1 MTRFAVDLRLAR
13 RALRRGRAI
22 TAFAVVAFA
31 LGIGI
36 TTAVF
41 SLFYGVLLKPLP
53 FPEPDRLVVVY
64 DTQPACT
71 TCPASFEKH
80 IDWKTRNTVFEALG
94 GSQST
99 TAVITGVGE
108 PERVTMA
115 PATAS
120 LMDVFQ
126 TPPGLG
132 RWFTEAEDASGG
144 PKVVV
149 LSDGYWRRTFNA
161 DPAVLGRTISINA
174 EPYEVIG
181 VLPASFSHRRADLF
195 VPVQRRFDAGNRG
208 NHFLAQYGRLK
219 PGVTLE
225 QAQREMRALGGVL
238 AQEFGHNHG
247 IDVQSYTQVVIGT
260 LVQPLQ
266 LLMGAVTFVLLI
278 ACANVANLLLA
289 SGLARRRELA
299 VRTALGATRWDLV
312 RQLTVESTALAI
324 VGGALGVLLAQWSI
338 VTFVDMADAILPRT
352 ATIALDG
359 TVLLFAAGLSLL
371 TGVFCGLWPVVR
383 LNARTLGRDVHEGTM
398 RAGGSAGSR
407 RFGNGLVVV
416 EIALA
421 FALLVGAG
429 LLVKNLVGLQS
440 RETGFKV
447 EGIVAFDLSPT
458 GDRYKD
464 NAFQAF
470 YRELLPRL
478 KTLPDVNGVGATSHL
493 PMYQFGWNGEV
504 ALEGGNPW
512 LPRDAPLIERA
523 WIDDAYLAVMG
534 IQIIRG
540 RSFTARDTA
549 AGPRVTIISERTAE
563 KFWPG
568 ENALGRRF
576 SRGAKF
582 GGDDNVFEVVG
593 VARDV
598 LTYGL
603 QRVSPYIMYIPVE
616 QEPFGAMT
624 IVLRT
629 ATDDP
634 TAVIPAARQIVRSMD
649 PLLPVARVQTM
660 EQVVAQSVSQPRLI
674 SALTSLFG
682 LLAGSLAAVG
692 VYGVMAYN
700 VRRERR
706 EFGIRLALGA
716 DPRRVRRLVVGR
728 GLLLGGLGVAI
739 GAGGALL
746 LTRTV
751 QALLNDVQATDPTVF
766 VVAGVVLLA
775 TTILA
780 GYLPALQASR
790 TDPMIVLRSE

>member
-1 MTRFAVDLRLAR
+1 MTRLALDLRLAFR
-13 RALRRGRAI
+13 SLVRGRAI
-22 TAFAVVAFA
+22 TAFAVIAFA

-53 FPEPDRLVVVY
+53 FPNPHELVMVF

-80 IDWKTRNTVFEALG
+80 VDWKTRSTVLQALG
-94 GSQST
+94 GSQSA
-99 TAVITGVGE
+99 TAVITGAGE
-108 PERVTMA
+108 PERVPMA

-120 LMDVFQ
+120 LMDVFGVS
-126 TPPGLG
+126 PAIG
-132 RWFTEAEDASGG
+132 RWFTDAEDAPGG

-149 LSDGYWRRTFNA
+149 LTDGFWRRTFHA
-161 DPAVLGRTISINA
+161 DPAALGRKMTING

-181 VLPASFSHRRADLF
+181 VLPPAFSHRRAEIFIPL
-195 VPVQRRFDAGNRG
+195 QRQFNAANRG

-247 IDVQSYTQVVIGT
+247 IDLQSYSQIVVGS

-299 VRTALGATRWDLV
+299 VRTALGATRWDLA
-312 RQLTVESTALAI
+312 RQLTVESIVLAV
-324 VGGALGVLLAQWSI
+324 VGGALGVLLAEWAI
-338 VTFVDMADAILPRT
+338 ATFVDLADTVLPRT
-352 ATIALDG
+352 ATVQLDR
-359 TVLLFAAGLSLL
+359 TVLLFAAGVSLL
-371 TGVFCGLWPVVR
+371 TGLFCGLWPVIR
-383 LNARTLGRDVHEGTM
+383 LNARTLGRDVHEGTL
-398 RAGGSAGSR
+398 RAGGTAGSR

-421 FALLVGAG
+421 FTLVVGAG
-429 LLVKNLVGLQS
+429 LLVKNLLRLQS
-440 RETGFKV
+440 RETGFRV
-447 EGIVAFDLSPT
+447 EGLVAFDLSPT

-478 KTLPDVNGVGATSHL
+478 KTLPGVTAVGATSHL

-504 ALEGGNPW
+504 TLEGGNPW
-512 LPRDAPLIERA
+512 PARDAPLIERA
-523 WIDDAYLAVMG
+523 WIDDGYFSTMG
-534 IQIIRG
+534 IQIVRG
-540 RSFTARDTA
+540 RPFTGRDTA
-549 AGPRVTIISERTAE
+549 AATRVTIISERTAE

-568 ENALGRRF
+568 QNPIGRRF
-576 SRGAKF
+576 SRGGQF
-582 GGDDNVFEVVG
+582 GGDNNIVEVVG

-598 LTYGL
+598 RTYGL
-603 QRVSPYIMYIPVE
+603 QQTSPYIMYVPVE

-629 ATDDP
+629 ANDDP
-634 TAVIPAARQIVRSMD
+634 MSVIPAARQIVRSLD
-649 PLLPVARVQTM
+649 PLLPLARVQTM
-660 EQVVAQSVSQPRLI
+660 GEVVAQSVSQPRLI

-682 LLAGSLAAVG
+682 VLAGLLAAVG

-716 DPRRVRRLVVGR
+716 DPGRVRRLVVTR
-728 GLLLGGLGVAI
+728 GLALGAIGVAL
-739 GAGGALL
+739 GAGGAML
-746 LTRTV
+746 LTRSV
-751 QALLNDVQATDPTVF
+751 QALLSDVEATDPVVFAAAAGALLVTTV
-766 VVAGVVLLA
+766 
-775 TTILA
+775 LA
-780 GYLPALQASR
+780 GYLPAVHASR
-790 TDPMIVLRSE
+790 TDPMVVLRSE

>member
-1 MTRFAVDLRLAR
+1 MTRLALDLRLAFR
-13 RALRRGRAI
+13 SLVRGRAI
-22 TAFAVVAFA
+22 TAFAVMAFA

-53 FPEPDRLVVVY
+53 FPNPHELVMVF

-80 IDWKTRNTVFEALG
+80 VDWKTRSTVLQALG
-94 GSQST
+94 GSQSA
-99 TAVITGVGE
+99 TAVITGAGE
-108 PERVTMA
+108 PERVPMA

-120 LMDVFQ
+120 LMEVFRV
-126 TPPGLG
+126 PPAIG
-132 RWFTEAEDASGG
+132 RWFTDAEDAPGG

-149 LSDGYWRRTFNA
+149 LTDGFWRRAFNA
-161 DPAVLGRTISINA
+161 DPSALGRKMTING

-181 VLPASFSHRRADLF
+181 VLPPAFSHRRAEIFIPL
-195 VPVQRRFDAGNRG
+195 QRQFNAANRG

-247 IDVQSYTQVVIGT
+247 IDVQSYSQLVVGS

-299 VRTALGATRWDLV
+299 VRAAIGATRWDLA
-312 RQLTVESTALAI
+312 RQLTVESIVLAV
-324 VGGALGVLLAQWSI
+324 VGGALGVLLAQWAI
-338 VTFVDMADAILPRT
+338 TTFVDLADTVLPRT
-352 ATIALDG
+352 ATVQLDR
-359 TVLLFAAGLSLL
+359 TVLLFAAGVSLL
-371 TGVFCGLWPVVR
+371 TGLFCGLWPVIR
-383 LNARTLGRDVHEGTM
+383 LNARTLGRDVHEGTL
-398 RAGGSAGSR
+398 RAGGTAGSR

-421 FALLVGAG
+421 FTLVVGAG
-429 LLVKNLVGLQS
+429 LLVKNLLRLQS
-440 RETGFKV
+440 RETGFRV
-447 EGIVAFDLSPT
+447 EGLVAFDLSPT
-458 GDRYKD
+458 GERYRD

-478 KTLPDVNGVGATSHL
+478 KTLPGVTAVGATSHL

-504 ALEGGNPW
+504 TLEGGNPW
-512 LPRDAPLIERA
+512 QPRDAPLIERA
-523 WIDDAYLAVMG
+523 WIDDGYFSTMG
-534 IQIIRG
+534 IQIVRG
-540 RSFTARDTA
+540 RPFSARDTA
-549 AGPRVTIISERTAE
+549 AATRVTIISERTAE

-568 ENALGRRF
+568 QNPIGRRF
-576 SRGAKF
+576 SRGGQF
-582 GGDDNVFEVVG
+582 GGDTNIVEVVG

-598 LTYGL
+598 RTYGL
-603 QRVSPYIMYIPVE
+603 QQTSPYIMYVPVE

-629 ATDDP
+629 ANDDP
-634 TAVIPAARQIVRSMD
+634 LSVIPAAREIVRSLD

-660 EQVVAQSVSQPRLI
+660 GEVVAQSVSQPRLI
-674 SALTSLFG
+674 SALSSLFG
-682 LLAGSLAAVG
+682 VLAGLLAAVG

-716 DPRRVRRLVVGR
+716 DPGRVRRLVVRR
-728 GLLLGGLGVAI
+728 GLVLGGIGVAL
-739 GAGGALL
+739 GAGGAIL
-746 LTRTV
+746 LTRSV
-751 QALLNDVQATDPTVF
+751 QALLSDVEASDPVVFASAAGALLVTTV
-766 VVAGVVLLA
+766 
-775 TTILA
+775 LA
-780 GYLPALQASR
+780 GYLPALHASR
-790 TDPMIVLRSE
+790 TDPMVVLRSE